1 MTPEDIFQL
10 RWLADAQ
17 ISADGKQVAFSVT
30 ALDRDADDYR
40 AAIWTAPADGAGP
53 PRQLTSGAARDGEP
67 RWSPDGRWLAF
78 TSSREG
84 GKAQLYLLPAA
95 GGEAVRLT
103 EIDLGVAAPVWSP
116 DSRRICVVGK
126 LSLLPKPDPNS
137 KLAPPARVIGRLTY
151 KLNGEG
157 FTYDKHRHLFVVDV
171 PPPGETAAEPRQ
183 LTDGDWD
190 DTAPAWSPDGR
201 SIAFVSARHDER
213 DYDHVSDIYCV
224 DVESGATERVTD
236 GTFAP
241 DSPAWRPDG
250 GAIAFLGHRQPGD
263 QPRHDRLWIITLAGE
278 ARCLSEGY
286 DRQLAGTPRWSSDGA
301 AIYTLVQERG
311 SVPIVRFA
319 TDGGAQRVVAA
330 AGRTAAG
337 FSLGPDGMIAFVASD
352 ASAPGEV
359 FVAGA
364 GGELRLTGL
373 NDDWLRAV
381 DLPAARRL
389 LVRAADGTEI
399 DAWLIRPHGYMPGVA
414 HPLLVNMHGGPFAQY
429 GETFLDEFGVQS
441 GAGFGVLYCNP
452 RGSSGR
458 DEAFARSIIG
468 CTGEA
473 DAPDV
478 LAALD
483 HVLISEPDIDAARL
497 GLLGGSYGGY
507 LTNWIIGQTTR
518 FAAACSE
525 RSISNRHSKAGTDD
539 LNTTWSYFRQE
550 PFRDPALLLR
560 LSPIMYAER
569 MTTPL
574 LLMHSE
580 EDLRCPIEQAEQL
593 YTALKRL
600 RRDVVFVRFPG
611 ENHELSR
618 AGKPSHRLERFRL
631 QRDFFRTRLG
641 PPDAANMGGAAEQ
654 AAAAG

>member
-17 ISADGKQVAFSVT
+17 ISADGKQIAFSVT

-236 GTFAP
+236 GTFAL
-241 DSPAWRPDG
+241 DSRPG
-250 GAIAFLGHRQPGD
+250 
-263 QPRHDRLWIITLAGE
+263 
-278 ARCLSEGY
+278 
-286 DRQLAGTPRWSSDGA
+286 
-301 AIYTLVQERG
+301 V
-311 SVPIVRFA
+311 
-319 TDGGAQRVVAA
+319 
-330 AGRTAAG
+330 RTAARLPSSATASRATNHG
-337 FSLGPDGMIAFVASD
+337 TIACGSSRPTARRA
-352 ASAPGEV
+352 ASAKATTASLPV
-359 FVAGA
+359 RRAGRVTA
-364 GGELRLTGL
+364 QRSTRWCRTAARFQLCASPRTAALSASS
-373 NDDWLRAV
+373 R
-381 DLPAARRL
+381 LPAEQRRASRSAR
-389 LVRAADGTEI
+389 
-399 DAWLIRPHGYMPGVA
+399 
-414 HPLLVNMHGGPFAQY
+414 
-429 GETFLDEFGVQS
+429 
-441 GAGFGVLYCNP
+441 
-452 RGSSGR
+452 
-458 DEAFARSIIG
+458 
-468 CTGEA
+468 
-473 DAPDV
+473 
-478 LAALD
+478 
-483 HVLISEPDIDAARL
+483 
-497 GLLGGSYGGY
+497 
-507 LTNWIIGQTTR
+507 
-518 FAAACSE
+518 
-525 RSISNRHSKAGTDD
+525 
-539 LNTTWSYFRQE
+539 
-550 PFRDPALLLR
+550 
-560 LSPIMYAER
+560 
-569 MTTPL
+569 
-574 LLMHSE
+574 
-580 EDLRCPIEQAEQL
+580 
-593 YTALKRL
+593 TA
-600 RRDVVFVRFPG
+600 
-611 ENHELSR
+611 
-618 AGKPSHRLERFRL
+618 
-631 QRDFFRTRLG
+631 
-641 PPDAANMGGAAEQ
+641 
-654 AAAAG
+654 